1 MCVISYEV
9 AVGQHKYCRYNNI
22 MYIIYIYRYDIQYG
36 ALFHLLRLSQGEA
49 AVALQSKLERAD
61 ADLKRSRSKESQ
73 KDREIHHLEIFG
85 KNSRRLKD

>member
-1 MCVISYEV
+1 M
-9 AVGQHKYCRYNNI
+9 
-22 MYIIYIYRYDIQYG
+22 
-36 ALFHLLRLSQGEA
+36 LRLSQGEA